1 MMIQITSDI
10 TGDPCDN
17 GIGARTEGGKRED
30 AENYTPLQE
39 QVQVLKNK
47 VLRRD
52 MRIEQLTRSEKGWR
66 EAAATV
72 RCVCSWSPDPL
83 FNL

>member
-10 TGDPCDN
+10 TGDSCDN
-17 GIGARTEGGKRED
+17 GIGARAEGGKRED
-30 AENYTPLQE
+30 AENHTPWQE

-72 RCVCSWSPDPL
+72 RCV
-83 FNL
+83 